1 MRIVRI
7 IGFFALLSLLSCD
20 IFHKEPTPC
29 AEVAGVYFTPVDAT
43 VSSRKVTPCC
53 NDELLAFDFVSFK
66 DYLLRLQYT
75 VQYHA
80 QALPSSPSLF
90 SSAYAYSC
98 PENGQNGSRVSL
110 DELEIITLYD
120 IDEQHKK
127 GSPVNDLF
135 DFEETGNRLPLSY
148 YLSGNDRRI
157 RDEMALLRLNLKP
170 QLSDTCAFKISVIL
184 DNGKKFTS
192 ISTPVIFH

>member
-1 MRIVRI
+1 MRTVRI
-7 IGFFALLSLLSCD
+7 FGFFALLCLLSCD
-20 IFHKEPTPC
+20 VFRQEAPC
-29 AEVAGVYFTPVDAT
+29 PEVAGLYFTPLDVT
-43 VSSRKVTPCC
+43 VSSRKITSCC
-53 NDELLAFDFVSFK
+53 DDELLAFGRVSFY
-66 DYLLRLQYT
+66 DYLLRMQYT

-80 QALPSSPSLF
+80 QSIPPTPSLF
-90 SSAYAYSC
+90 SSAYAFSC
-98 PENGQNGSRVSL
+98 PQNGQNGSRVSL
-110 DELEIITLYD
+110 EELEIITLYD
-120 IDEQHKK
+120 IDEEHKK

-135 DFEETGNRLPLSY
+135 DFEEIGNRLPLSF

-157 RDEMALLRLNLKP
+157 RGETALLRLNQKP

>member
-1 MRIVRI
+1 MRTARI
-7 IGFFALLSLLSCD
+7 IGFFALLCLLSCD
-20 IFHKEPTPC
+20 VFRQEAPC
-29 AEVAGVYFTPVDAT
+29 PEVAGVYFTPIDLA
-43 VSSRKVTPCC
+43 VSSRKITPCC
-53 NDELLAFDFVSFK
+53 DDELYAFDRVSFNH
-66 DYLLRLQYT
+66 YLLRMHYT

-80 QALPSSPSLF
+80 AIEHRGSSLF
-90 SSAYAYSC
+90 SPAYALSC
-98 PENGQNGSRVSL
+98 REEGENGSRVSL

-120 IDEQHKK
+120 IDDQHKK

-135 DFEETGNRLPLSY
+135 DFQEFNSRIPLAQ
-148 YLSGNDRRI
+148 YLSGDDRRI
-157 RDEMALLRLNLKP
+157 RDEVALLRLNQQP